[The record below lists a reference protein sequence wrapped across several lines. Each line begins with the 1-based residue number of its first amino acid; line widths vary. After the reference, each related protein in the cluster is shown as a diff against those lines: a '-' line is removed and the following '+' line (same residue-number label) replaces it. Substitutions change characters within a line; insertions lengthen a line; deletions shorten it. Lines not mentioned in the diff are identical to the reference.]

1 MKNHKYISLADSYIN
16 IDGSNEALTHFID
29 AIQDGKVKFVLS
41 TKNPHPPK
49 SPSVKTTKRILRK
62 FM

>member
-1 MKNHKYISLADSYIN
+1 MENDKYISIADSYIS
-16 IDGSNEALTHFID
+16 IDGSEKALTEFID

-41 TKNPHPPK
+41 TKNSHSPK
-49 SPSVKTTKRILRK
+49 PPSVKLTKKNLTT